1 MLKRAQYDIVISILF
16 FPIVGFPHCHN
27 ETPFAAFTNYMN
39 VLADFIMRV
48 KEEFPTQVD
57 NEELNSLLLT
67 IRNQG
72 AEIEALNKELSSMR
86 KSIEQYNIEHRNREE
101 AAETPAEAPAEPA
114 PAPKKRGRAA
124 APKAAK
130 AAKAEGEAP
139 KKTAKKAA
147 KK

>member
-1 MLKRAQYDIVISILF
+1 
-16 FPIVGFPHCHN
+16 
-27 ETPFAAFTNYMN
+27 
-39 VLADFIMRV
+39 MRV

-124 APKAAK
+124 APKAPKAAK

-139 KKTAKKAA
+139 KKAAKKEKAA